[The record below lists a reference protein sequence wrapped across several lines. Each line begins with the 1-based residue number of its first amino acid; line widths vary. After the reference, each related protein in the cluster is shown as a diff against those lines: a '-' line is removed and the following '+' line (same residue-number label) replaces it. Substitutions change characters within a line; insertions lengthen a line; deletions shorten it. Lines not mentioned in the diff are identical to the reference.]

1 MEAQTEQYLAWL
13 EEILAADRCLSL
25 KDLALHGE
33 DLLEMGIPKGPQV
46 GLLLRQMLDEVLEER
61 LPNEREA
68 LVKFIQ
74 EFRNK

>member
-1 MEAQTEQYLAWL
+1 L

-25 KDLALHGE
+25 KDLALRGE